1 MVRTFVPQTRARAPK
16 RTIERRMS
24 ILNIALSGAE
34 QDFILHTVE
43 DTETLVRT
51 LLDLR
56 VLPIADTLP
65 ADAFGLLL
73 EVQPNGVSVALAP
86 AAGSNDLDN
95 ATPEQEIARWAH
107 VGGQG
112 SEDHFALKADIKA
125 QRKLKTND
133 TLNLRVKSD
142 ASGDWHLVGIIY
154 QWFKQ

>member
-1 MVRTFVPQTRARAPK
+1 MVRTFVPKTISRGPK
-16 RTIERRMS
+16 RPVERRMS
-24 ILNIALSGAE
+24 IINIVLSGAE

-51 LLDLR
+51 LLDMR

-73 EVQPNGVSVALAP
+73 EVQPNGVPVALAP

-107 VGGQG
+107 VGGPR
-112 SEDHFALKADIKA
+112 SIA
-125 QRKLKTND
+125 N
-133 TLNLRVKSD
+133 
-142 ASGDWHLVGIIY
+142 
-154 QWFKQ
+154 